1 MRYFV
6 KYKFL
11 DVNLIHQFNFYLRT
25 NLGHTCCAPGPP
37 IRMLFIAEG
46 LFGSE
51 FI

>member
-1 MRYFV
+1 MKYFV

-11 DVNLIHQFNFYLRT
+11 DDTSIGFYRRT

>member
-1 MRYFV
+1 MKYFV

-11 DVNLIHQFNFYLRT
+11 DVDFTSIIFYLLT

>member
-1 MRYFV
+1 MLLFS
-6 KYKFL
+6 
-11 DVNLIHQFNFYLRT
+11 NTSIGFYRRT
-25 NLGHTCCAPGPP
+25 NLGRTCGAPGPP